1 MKQNWHC
8 FKCPIKTLDVSKGA
22 SLNPR
27 KLHFLKL
34 FFTGTLCLGL
44 TACSVQNLALHK
56 AGDLLSKESV
66 SMDEDLELLMH
77 ASAYHLK
84 LSESILQE
92 IPEHTELAESVTRGY
107 TQYAYVFLMNEAD
120 RLESDNIRQ
129 ASQLRARAAKMLWRA
144 KTIGLHHLSLQHP
157 KLQEILQSSNGFQ
170 GIKISNQQVG
180 LAYWSMTAWAGAI
193 SLSKDSPE
201 KVADLP
207 AVIKLSELAWQANPQ
222 FDNGALAS
230 MMGTLELAKPGGK
243 PESAQKYYDL
253 AIQWRGTQIAPLVS
267 KAENWAVAVQ
277 NKESFVQLLKDAIE
291 HSEKHQDLSNTVMSN
306 RARWLLE
313 NIDNYF

>member
-1 MKQNWHC
+1 M
-8 FKCPIKTLDVSKGA
+8 SKGA
-22 SLNPR
+22 RLNPR
-27 KLHFLKL
+27 KLYLLKL
-34 FFTGTLCLGL
+34 FFTGTFCLLGL
-44 TACSVQNLALHK
+44 TACSVQNLALQK

-92 IPEHTELAESVTRGY
+92 IPEHAALAESVTRGY
-107 TQYAYVFLMNEAD
+107 TQYAYVYLMNEAD
-120 RLESDNIRQ
+120 RLESENIRQ
-129 ASQLRARAAKMLWRA
+129 ASHLRARAAKMLWRA

-157 KLQEILQSSNGFQ
+157 KLIESLQRSDAHPS
-170 GIKISNQQVG
+170 IKISNQQAG

-193 SLSKDSPE
+193 SLSKDSPD

-207 AVIKLSELAWQANPQ
+207 AVIKLSELAWQVNPQ
-222 FDNGALAS
+222 FENGALAS
-230 MMGTLELAKPGGK
+230 MMGTLELAKPSGK
-243 PESAQKYYDL
+243 PENAQKYFDL
-253 AIQWRGTQIAPLVS
+253 GIQWRGKQIAPLVS

-277 NKESFVQLLKDAIE
+277 NKESFVQLLKQAIE
-291 HSEKHQDLSNTVMSN
+291 HSEKHQDLSNTVMAI

-313 NIDNYF
+313 NIDHYF

>member
-1 MKQNWHC
+1 M
-8 FKCPIKTLDVSKGA
+8 SKGA

-27 KLHFLKL
+27 KLQLLKL
-34 FFTGTLCLGL
+34 ILTGTLCLGL

-66 SMDEDLELLMH
+66 SIDEDLELLMH

-157 KLQEILQSSNGFQ
+157 KLQERLQSSNGLQ
-170 GIKISNQQVG
+170 AIKISNQHVG

-277 NKESFVQLLKDAIE
+277 NKESFAQLLKDAIE